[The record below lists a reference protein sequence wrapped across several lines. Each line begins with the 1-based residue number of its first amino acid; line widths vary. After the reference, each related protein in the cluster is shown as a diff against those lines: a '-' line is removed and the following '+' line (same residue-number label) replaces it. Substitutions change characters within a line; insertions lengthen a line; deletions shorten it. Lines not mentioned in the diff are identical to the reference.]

1 MANEV
6 ESRLLLA
13 SVFLVAA
20 AGLVYEL
27 IAGTLATYLLGSSVT
42 VFSIVIGVFLA
53 AMGLGAWLAQ
63 YARDS
68 LASWFVVAEMGLA
81 LLGGLS
87 ALALFTAYVVVEG
100 GFLVILGLV
109 CVSIG
114 TLVGLEIPIL
124 LRILESGSSVRLAVS
139 RVLAVDYVGALL
151 GSVLFPLV
159 LLPYLGLVRTAA
171 LLGLMN
177 LIVAFVA
184 IHLLQKQLRFVRR
197 LKVAGVGIGLVL
209 ALVFAT
215 AGNTTSWAEDRL
227 YQDPIIASKTTPYQR
242 VVVTQWRDDVRL
254 FLNGH
259 LQFSSVDEHRY
270 HEALVHPA
278 LSSVVDPK
286 RVLILGG
293 GDGLAIRQVLAHDS
307 VEHIDLVDLD
317 PELLALFQ
325 THPALRDVNDDV
337 LRDPKVALHAQDAI
351 EFVDAS
357 TSQWDVILLD
367 LPDPN
372 DDTLSRLYAQST
384 YRLVLSRLAPEGV
397 LVTQATSPFFA
408 PDAFWCIV
416 ETLETVAGADKQVR
430 PYHVNVPSF
439 GEWGFVMVGPPQSK
453 NPQLPEELVTKFLDQ
468 ESLNAMFHFP
478 RDMARRRVE
487 PNRLTTAVL
496 TEYYRAGWKSFH

>member
-1 MANEV
+1 MASEV
-6 ESRLLLA
+6 ESRLLLV

-27 IAGTLATYLLGSSVT
+27 IAGTLTTYLLGSSIT

-63 YARDS
+63 YARNA
-68 LASWFVVAEMGLA
+68 LAFWFVAAEMALA
-81 LLGGLS
+81 LVGGLS
-87 ALALFTAYVVVEG
+87 ALALFGAYVLFEDGFTVV
-100 GFLVILGLV
+100 LGMV
-109 CVSIG
+109 CISIG

-124 LRILESGSSVRLAVS
+124 LRIVESGSSVRLAVS
-139 RVLAVDYVGALL
+139 RVLAVDYAGALL

-171 LLGLMN
+171 MLGLLN
-177 LIVAFVA
+177 LVVAFVA
-184 IHLLQKQLRFVRR
+184 IHVLQKDLPGVRG
-197 LKVAGVGIGLVL
+197 LKVVGTGIAMVL
-209 ALVFAT
+209 GIVFGT
-215 AGNTTSWAEDRL
+215 AANTTSWAEDSL
-227 YQDPIIASKTTPYQR
+227 YQDPIVLSQTTPYQR
-242 VVVTQWRDDVRL
+242 IVVTRWRDDVRL
-254 FLNGH
+254 YLNGH

-278 LSSVVDPK
+278 LSAVDSAK

-293 GDGLAIRQVLAHDS
+293 GDGLAVRAVLEHPGVEQV
-307 VEHIDLVDLD
+307 DLVDLD

-325 THPALRDVNDDV
+325 DHPALTALNDDA
-337 LRDPKVALHAQDAI
+337 LDEPEVALHARDAI
-351 EFVDAS
+351 EFVDEAS
-357 TSQWDVILLD
+357 TTWDAIIVD

-384 YRLVLSRLAPEGV
+384 FRLFLSRLSPDGV

-408 PDAFWCIV
+408 PKAFWCIV
-416 ETLETVAGADKQVR
+416 ETLESVAKEGQSVR

-439 GEWGFVMVGPPQSK
+439 GEWGFVMVGPTQEK
-453 NPQLPEELVTKFLDQ
+453 LPSLSADIDTEFLDQ
-468 ESLNAMFHFP
+468 GAMAAMFHFP
-478 RDMARRRVE
+478 RDLHRHDVE

-496 TEYYRAGWKSFH
+496 SEYYRDGWKAFH